1 MAATKR
7 AKVTPKKSKGKGF
20 TDAEKSAM
28 RARVKE
34 LQAGDGDLEGEVL
47 AKIREMG
54 AADRARATRIH
65 EIIKATAPD
74 LTSRLYYGM
83 PAYAK
88 NGKTIC
94 FYKPAEKFRTR
105 YAELGFNQDA
115 HLDDG
120 AIWPISWALTTI
132 TATEEA
138 KVKALIKQAV
148 S

>member
-1 MAATKR
+1 MAATKS

-28 RARVKE
+28 RARIKE
-34 LQAGDGDLEGEVL
+34 LQSGGGDLEGEVL
-47 AKIREMG
+47 AKIQAMG
-54 AADRARATRIH
+54 AADRAMATRIH
-65 EIIKATAPD
+65 QIVKATAPE

-120 AIWPISWALTTI
+120 AIWPISWALTKL